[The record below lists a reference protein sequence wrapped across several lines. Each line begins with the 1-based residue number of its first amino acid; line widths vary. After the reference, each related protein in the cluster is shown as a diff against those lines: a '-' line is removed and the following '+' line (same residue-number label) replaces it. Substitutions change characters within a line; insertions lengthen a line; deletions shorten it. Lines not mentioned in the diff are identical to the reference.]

1 MQHEKYD
8 FAFTSSSLRLNE
20 TVLVAGHILNDTE
33 VDYVNEL
40 GAGKSATG
48 KRIFREVSK
57 RLAFLNPRQMELL
70 VHGSLQ
76 VQKQMAFYAACKS
89 HLFIR
94 DFVVEVLREKYLVF
108 DYRISEGDYLSFVR
122 RKQDLHPEMESLSE
136 ASVKKIRQVT
146 FKILEQAGII
156 NNIKAKEIQPQLLE
170 PVLVDVI
177 ASESKEWLKIFLLSD
192 TDIENLSPTNE

>member
-1 MQHEKYD
+1 MQREKYD

-20 TVLVAGHILNDTE
+20 MVLVAGHILNDSE

-57 RLAFLNPRQMELL
+57 RLTFLNPQQMKLL
-70 VHGSLQ
+70 VNGSLD
-76 VQKQMAFYAACKS
+76 VQKQLAFYAACKS
-89 HLFIR
+89 HLFLR

-108 DYRISEGDYLSFVR
+108 DYQVTEGDYLSFVR
-122 RKQDLHPEMESLSE
+122 RKQDLHPELESLSE
-136 ASVKKIRQVT
+136 TSVKKIRQVT

-156 NNIKAKEIQPQLLE
+156 NSVKAKEIQPQLPELD
-170 PVLVDVI
+170 LVDAI
-177 ASESKEWLKIFLLSD
+177 TTDSKEWLKIFLLSD
-192 TDIENLSPTNE
+192 ADIENLSPTND